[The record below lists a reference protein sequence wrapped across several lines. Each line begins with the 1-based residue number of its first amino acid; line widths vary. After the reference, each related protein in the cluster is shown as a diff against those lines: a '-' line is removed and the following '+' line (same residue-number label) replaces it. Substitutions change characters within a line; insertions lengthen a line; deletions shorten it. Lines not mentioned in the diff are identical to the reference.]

1 MATRKKKTEELS
13 QNVTWPKINQGS
25 HLTVKTFEDGR
36 TELIW
41 DDDALLRDV
50 RDAILRHESNIPAT
64 AEATSKPKKK
74 DVQKAL
80 TEDKNTVKVS
90 TTATKVKK
98 TKK

>member
-13 QNVTWPKINQGS
+13 PNVDSGGWPKMNQGS

-41 DDDALLRDV
+41 NDEALLR
-50 RDAILRHESNIPAT
+50 
-64 AEATSKPKKK
+64 

-80 TEDKNTVKVS
+80 TEYENSVKVN
-90 TTATKVKK
+90 TTK
-98 TKK
+98 TKRKKKDEA